1 MVTPATFQKAE
12 DEFFLL
18 RGKLQARRITRE
30 QFDLA
35 VKGLTIQD
43 DQERYWTIGGNTGK
57 WYVHDGRVWVEAT
70 PPSAQPASESLLPP
84 PPEMARLRASTSLR
98 LIGFGLVSVLVLCG
112 TITLL
117 FASSQGL
124 LRISLG
130 RPTNT
135 RAPVTASAT
144 VPPSTVPPSAVPPP
158 STQVAVVVASSPSA
172 TLTLATAQPTALPT
186 ALPTAAPSS
195 TSPATAAPTAS
206 LTNPPVPPTVTRAV
220 PTATLWPGLFVAGVE
235 VDPPQPKDRQSPT
248 FKVTFLNTLGQTVQ
262 YRWFVKIFRPE
273 EKQSFGETAKVN
285 SDIPPGTTVLSAVPN
300 WKGAAGDPCN
310 AFVARVFYQAPDNT
324 ILEFPKPGGD
334 TVSLYF
340 AVCP

>member
-43 DQERYWTIGGNTGK
+43 DQGRYWTIGGNTGK
-57 WYVHDGRVWVEAT
+57 WYVHDGRAWVEAT
-70 PPSAQPASESLLPP
+70 PPGTQAASESLPPP
-84 PPEMARLRASTSLR
+84 PPEMTRSKELRSLR
-98 LIGFGLVSVLVLCG
+98 LVGFGLVSVLVLCG
-112 TITLL
+112 TIALL
-117 FASSQGL
+117 YASSQGL

-130 RPTNT
+130 RPTST
-135 RAPVTASAT
+135 RAIVIASPTLPPPTLPARFTPVVVVLAST
-144 VPPSTVPPSAVPPP
+144 PSAIPPP
-158 STQVAVVVASSPSA
+158 T
-172 TLTLATAQPTALPT
+172 TALPT
-186 ALPTAAPSS
+186 GLATPAPSS
-195 TSPATAAPTAS
+195 TPLAAAPTAS
-206 LTNPPVPPTVTRAV
+206 LTNAPVVPTTTAAV
-220 PTATLWPGLFVAGVE
+220 PTATLWPGLFVAGVQ
-235 VDPPQPKDRQSPT
+235 VDPPEPKDRQAPT

-334 TVSLYF
+334 TFSLYF
-340 AVCP
+340 SVCP